1 MNLQAEKI
9 EIMRML
15 LDSKNPSI
23 LNAIKNLLWKE
34 EKSDFWETLS
44 QTQKDDIEQGL
55 KDIKNGDIVNYDE
68 FIEKHR

>member
-9 EIMRML
+9 EIMRMV
-15 LDSKNPSI
+15 LDTKNPSI
-23 LNAIKNLLWKE
+23 LKSIKNLLWKE

-55 KDIKNGDIVNYDE
+55 KDIKNGDMVNYDD
-68 FIEKHR
+68 FIKKHR